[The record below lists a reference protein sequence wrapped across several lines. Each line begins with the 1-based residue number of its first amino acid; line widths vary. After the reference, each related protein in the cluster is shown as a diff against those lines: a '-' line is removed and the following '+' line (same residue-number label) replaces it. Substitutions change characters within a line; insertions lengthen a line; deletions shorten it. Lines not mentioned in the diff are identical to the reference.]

1 MLKWERKEE
10 CIPNPLQR
18 DETLSKDE
26 NQTYQPGIDD
36 HFYAPLNFQSGCN
49 ISGPGCNQ
57 DTNDSIYQNYGSVC
71 IEQPIYSLLEELTT
85 GQTMKNPAQDSFEPV
100 YNVLE
105 EPDQEPSENPNYF
118 GSILSEQPVYTVTL
132 YKVLYIGRRS

>member
-1 MLKWERKEE
+1 MLKWEKKEE

-57 DTNDSIYQNYGSVC
+57 DTNDSIYQNYGFVC
-71 IEQPIYSLLEELTT
+71 IEQSIYSLLEELTT
-85 GQTMKNPAQDSFEPV
+85 GQPMKNPVQDSFEPV

-105 EPDQEPSENPNYF
+105 EPDQNLRKIPI
-118 GSILSEQPVYTVTL
+118 ILALFCQNSQF
-132 YKVLYIGRRS
+132 IQ